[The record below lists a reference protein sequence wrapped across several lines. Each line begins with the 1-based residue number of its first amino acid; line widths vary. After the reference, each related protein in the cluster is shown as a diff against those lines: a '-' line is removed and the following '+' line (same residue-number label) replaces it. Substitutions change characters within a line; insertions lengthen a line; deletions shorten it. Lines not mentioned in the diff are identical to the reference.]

1 MREKLSVQ
9 MNKLAAIL
17 ATDGMNERVSLK
29 NISYTCQT
37 TMRVYFP
44 LEQEQRNGL
53 KLLVWPHKGAKQK
66 RDPSTGEP
74 MVTL

>member
-1 MREKLSVQ
+1 
-9 MNKLAAIL
+9 
-17 ATDGMNERVSLK
+17 
-29 NISYTCQT
+29 
-37 TMRVYFP
+37 MRVYFP